1 MGTRQ
6 LAMALTAVRFRL
18 KRPCLSLQLDRV
30 IHELDR
36 HTEMRPRGTVR
47 VAVFPEINNP
57 RAQFHWMRFAH
68 VCLPVMLTNTKSQI
82 SKIGNPEP
90 HQREHALG
98 KPNRV
103 VLTILQANWTTKKTP
118 A

>member
-6 LAMALTAVRFRL
+6 LAMALTAVRLRL

-36 HTEMRPRGTVR
+36 HTEMRRRGAVR
-47 VAVFPEINNP
+47 VAVFHEINNP

-82 SKIGNPEP
+82 SKIGNPES
-90 HQREHALG
+90 HQREHALSG
-98 KPNRV
+98 ATWSKI
-103 VLTILQANWTTKKTP
+103 TLQKSWNSEG
-118 A
+118 